1 MREHKNQNT
10 IQSRTHKRPQ
20 ERSLERP
27 LKRFHKRTSRSW
39 QTVMLL
45 LIFCICLL
53 WPEQVHAGSGKT
65 VIALGADLT
74 AEQKQ
79 TVLELFGLTEEEY
92 LACEVIPV
100 TNAQE
105 KAYLGGYLE
114 DAVIGSRALSS
125 VMLRPGREGGGI
137 NVTTRNI
144 NYCTA
149 GMYRNALLTAG
160 VKDVDVIVAAPFAL
174 SGTAA
179 LIGAIKAYERMEGQ
193 EIQDSVLR
201 TSLEEMLITGTA
213 SETVKGAEQEAVEG
227 LIAYVKGQVAEN
239 GLDTE
244 EEILEAIRQ
253 GEKQFGVTLGEE
265 NVHQILGL
273 MSRLK
278 DMGLD
283 SSYLIRQ
290 AEQLYEKYGDALTG
304 QAEGLLRD
312 AAGDLTGEI
321 LSGQGQGSMG
331 ATKKQREARLFQWLW
346 KQFVGSEEETETI
359 WQEIRDAWTDFWQ
372 GFL

>member
-1 MREHKNQNT
+1 
-10 IQSRTHKRPQ
+10 
-20 ERSLERP
+20 
-27 LKRFHKRTSRSW
+27 
-39 QTVMLL
+39 MLL

-53 WPEQVHAGSGKT
+53 WPGRVHAGAGKT

-74 AEQKQ
+74 DEQEQ
-79 TVLELFGLTEEEY
+79 AVLELFGLTEEEY
-92 LACEVIPV
+92 RNCVVIPV
-100 TNAQE
+100 TNEQE

-160 VKDVDVIVAAPFAL
+160 VKDVDVIVAAPFEL

-179 LIGAIKAYERMEGQ
+179 LIGAIKAYERMGGQ

-201 TSLEEMLITGTA
+201 TALEEMLITGTA
-213 SETVKGAEQEAVEG
+213 AETVKGSEQEAVEG

-265 NVHQILGL
+265 NVSQILGL
-273 MSRLK
+273 MGRLK

-321 LSGQGQGSMG
+321 LSGQGLGS
-331 ATKKQREARLFQWLW
+331 TRESKKQREARLFQWLW

-359 WQEIRDAWTDFWQ
+359 WQEIRDAWTDFWKD
-372 GFL
+372 FL